1 MSVTAIIVDGSD
13 RPLVGDTIVMPAERV
28 ERRGRPWLAVGVGL
42 LTAVVAIGA
51 TGPQRAH
58 VEPIVSPGREPLPI
72 DLADRLPLVRPAP
85 PDRHVVWTAWREWV
99 DPATGMTI
107 RQPRDE
113 EGLSRLLSRRLGTGR
128 PA

>member
-13 RPLVGDTIVMPAERV
+13 RPQVRGTIVMPAQRI

-58 VEPIVSPGREPLPI
+58 VEPSVAPGRGPLPI
-72 DLADRLPLVRPAP
+72 DLADHVPVELPAP

-99 DPATGMTI
+99 DPATGLTV
-107 RQPRDE
+107 RSNRDE
-113 EGLSRLLSRRLGTGR
+113 DGLFRLLVQRLGGGN